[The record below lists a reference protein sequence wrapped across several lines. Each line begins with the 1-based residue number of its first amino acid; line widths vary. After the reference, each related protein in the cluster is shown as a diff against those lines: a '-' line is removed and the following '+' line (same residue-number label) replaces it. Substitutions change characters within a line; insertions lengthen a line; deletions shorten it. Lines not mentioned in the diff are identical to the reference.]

1 MLFNNIINHLK
12 LWCRSKAQSYQQ
24 VYQNHGGIT
33 YVGYQMAYELEF
45 KLSTLIDKSFESIHL
60 LLSAACAA
68 ANLAI
73 GTRKGEHD
81 T

>member
-45 KLSTLIDKSFESIHL
+45 KLSTLIDKSFESIEDLKREVVGLIDVHY
-60 LLSAACAA
+60 
-68 ANLAI
+68 
-73 GTRKGEHD
+73 
-81 T
+81 